1 MTFLSEA
8 TMAERTAAVINDVVL
23 SEDEILN
30 EPVMAIVDEF
40 GVETPITELDI
51 RRSLKQLADE
61 AAAKQHSD
69 QDDFDSLMLLADA
82 ARAIA

>member
-8 TMAERTAAVINDVVL
+8 AIAEPTAAVINDSV
-23 SEDEILN
+23 LN
-30 EPVMAIVDEF
+30 EPVMAVVDEF

-51 RRSLKQLADE
+51 RRSLKQLSDDVAV
-61 AAAKQHSD
+61 KQHSD
-69 QDDFDSLMLLADA
+69 QDDFESLMMLADA